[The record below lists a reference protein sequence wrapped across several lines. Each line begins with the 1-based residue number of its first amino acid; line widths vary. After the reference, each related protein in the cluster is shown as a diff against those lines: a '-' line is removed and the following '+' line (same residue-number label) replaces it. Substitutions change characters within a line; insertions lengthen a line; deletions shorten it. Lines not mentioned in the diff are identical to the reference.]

1 MIIYSAKIMK
11 LDKVTASFKED
22 KQASLSLDFIKD
34 DLYQS
39 IIHTNAF
46 KRLNGITF
54 LGAIGLTN
62 KIGKKRDISRAEHS
76 INVAS
81 LAYKI
86 SIARKYDDELTKH
99 LCVAGLLHDIGH
111 FPLSHS
117 VEGYLSKQLNVDH
130 HVLGNLIIDGE
141 FPQLNDLHK
150 ILKDKVNISFI
161 KSLLEKEV
169 GKDLGGDIFSS
180 QFNIDTIDGIYQS
193 GLFVGYELFNK
204 DELINEV
211 FIKSNNDINFNILD
225 QFWES
230 KNFIYNQFIH
240 SDFSLFVDNIG
251 ELFFKKNKNHLDFN
265 DLLSVEKSWYKKF
278 FFMNLLKNLDSS
290 TLLSNYKGKEF
301 YLPKEVNDNEQHF
314 YKKRKY
320 SINEKEVSLCNRY
333 IYVKNI
339 EKFKKFSDNIPTEN
353 LCLF

>member
-1 MIIYSAKIMK
+1 LIIYSAKIMK

>member
-1 MIIYSAKIMK
+1 MK
-11 LDKVTASFKED
+11 LDKVTASFQED
-22 KQASLSLDFIKD
+22 KQVTSGLDFIKD

-46 KRLNGITF
+46 KRLDGITF

-76 INVAS
+76 MNVAS

-86 SIARKYDDELTKH
+86 SKARKYDDELTKH
-99 LCVAGLLHDIGH
+99 LWVAGLLHDIGH

-117 VEGYLSKQLNVDH
+117 VEGYLSKKLNVDH
-130 HVLGNLIIDGE
+130 HALGNFIIDGE
-141 FPQLNDLHK
+141 FPQLNDLHT
-150 ILKDKVNISFI
+150 ILKNNVDISFI

-169 GKDLGGDIFSS
+169 GKEVGGDIFSS

-193 GLFVGYELFNK
+193 GLFIGYELFNK
-204 DELINEV
+204 DELINEA
-211 FIKSNNDINFNILD
+211 FIKSNDSIDFKILD

-240 SDFSLFVDNIG
+240 TDFSLFVDNIG

-265 DLLSVEKSWYKKF
+265 DLLSVEKSWHKKF
-278 FFMNLLKNLDSS
+278 FFMKLFKNLDSS
-290 TLLSNYKGKEF
+290 TLLSSYKGKDF
-301 YLPKEVNDNEQHF
+301 YLPKEINDNEQHF

-320 SINEKEVSLCNRY
+320 AIKKDEFSLCNRY
-333 IYVKNI
+333 IYIKNI